1 MACARSR
8 GSSRSGRGARFFF
21 SSRRRH
27 TRFDCDWSSDVC
39 SSDLANLVS
48 CALPTGACRH
58 SRRDSNGH
66 HHHHRDCDNCRSDRG
81 RRTGHVYF
89 PRRCAGER
97 FPDPR
102 GRDSGGAAPAD
113 GRFSTRSGRTP
124 IEGRVRMRRVLL
136 LVLSFVYLLNVVFFV
151 TGCKKAA
158 QTKITIGSKFF
169 TEQVVLAELLAQ
181 HIEARTGIPVIRKT
195 NLGGTLLVH
204 KALLSGD
211 LDVYVEYTG
220 TALTAVLNEAP
231 QGTSAEVYNR
241 VKKLYS
247 ERFHLEVTE
256 PLGFE
261 NTFAMVIRGDDAK
274 NLHIQKISD
283 IAPLAPKWRAGVGY
297 EFLERPDGFRGWSDS
312 YNLHFAESPKVMDLG
327 LIYRAL
333 VDHQVDI
340 VAGNSTDGLIDSLG
354 LVALADDR
362 HYFPPYDAVP
372 IVRQSTLAQFP
383 QLRAALADLSGKLS
397 AADIRRLNYAVDAQ
411 HHDAAAVVR
420 AFCQSRGF

>member
-1 MACARSR
+1 
-8 GSSRSGRGARFFF
+8 
-21 SSRRRH
+21 
-27 TRFDCDWSSDVC
+27 
-39 SSDLANLVS
+39 
-48 CALPTGACRH
+48 
-58 SRRDSNGH
+58 
-66 HHHHRDCDNCRSDRG
+66 
-81 RRTGHVYF
+81 
-89 PRRCAGER
+89 
-97 FPDPR
+97 
-102 GRDSGGAAPAD
+102 
-113 GRFSTRSGRTP
+113 
-124 IEGRVRMRRVLL
+124 MRRVLL

-274 NLHIQKISD
+274 NLHIRTLSD
-283 IAPLAPKWRAGVGY
+283 LASVAPKWRAGVGY
-297 EFLERPDGFRGWSDS
+297 EFLERPDGLPGLSAR
-312 YNLHFAESPKVMDLG
+312 YNLHFAGSPKVMDLG

-333 VDHQVDI
+333 VDHQVDV
-340 VAGNSTDGLIDSLG
+340 VAGNSTDGLIDALG
-354 LVALADDR
+354 LVALDDDR

-372 IVRQSTLAQFP
+372 IIQESTLVQFP
-383 QLRAALADLSGKLS
+383 ALRGALAGLGGKLS
-397 AADIRRLNYAVDAQ
+397 ASDIRRLNYAVDGQ
-411 HHDAAAVVR
+411 HQDAAAVVP
-420 AFCQSRGF
+420 AFRQSKGL